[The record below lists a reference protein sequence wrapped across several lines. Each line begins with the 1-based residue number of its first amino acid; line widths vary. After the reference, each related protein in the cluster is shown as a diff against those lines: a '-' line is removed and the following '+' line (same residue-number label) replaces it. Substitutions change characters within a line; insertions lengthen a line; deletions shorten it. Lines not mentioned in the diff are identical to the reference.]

1 MRLGNRVQHENNRGQ
16 DDMISKYA
24 TETKEYKEGRE
35 ARFGERS
42 PYHPGTHK
50 DDLWQAG
57 YQESFLSG
65 NQPPIPYYG

>member
-1 MRLGNRVQHENNRGQ
+1 
-16 DDMISKYA
+16 MISKYA